1 MAVQD
6 YLESMDFITLR
17 KLILDMAPDDV
28 DKSEGSFLYDA
39 VTPIALFMSQI
50 FSQMKLILEQS
61 FIGTATGSNLD
72 TIAATMPRLYRHP
85 ATAERLTLRL
95 TPNLTSIY
103 NYIMANQS
111 TLRFTNAAGEPFRI
125 HTEDPD
131 WFVIDGNVFKV
142 KVIKETTGKG
152 TSVVAEAFEPATELE
167 GLSVCQVDSIDAQ
180 GDTEEDD
187 AHFRVRIWGA
197 MSSPFLGTVSDYYKK
212 IFTEFPVSENG
223 FNVDSCIVIPRG
235 SRSGYICVIPIKFDS
250 DTSAALHCE
259 AGELT
264 SLQEYLDKRI
274 DKVGGYGF
282 GVAPIGHVVRV
293 TDWHAFTMNFRV
305 TVTIASG
312 TSGQVQLS
320 AAQESI
326 TRATDI
332 YFKSI
337 IDEVIPSFQDYRANA
352 KRYVNFYIQ
361 YYLNAHEYAVQS
373 SLKETFGNNVIKNVL
388 IERRDEW
395 EEPGEPPQIDYR
407 EQRDCTIM
415 SGDSSGCLPVLGTL
429 EVVIVEEA

>member
-1 MAVQD
+1 M
-6 YLESMDFITLR
+6 
-17 KLILDMAPDDV
+17 
-28 DKSEGSFLYDA
+28 
-39 VTPIALFMSQI
+39 
-50 FSQMKLILEQS
+50 
-61 FIGTATGSNLD
+61 
-72 TIAATMPRLYRHP
+72 
-85 ATAERLTLRL
+85 
-95 TPNLTSIY
+95 
-103 NYIMANQS
+103 
-111 TLRFTNAAGEPFRI
+111 
-125 HTEDPD
+125 
-131 WFVIDGNVFKV
+131 
-142 KVIKETTGKG
+142 
-152 TSVVAEAFEPATELE
+152 
-167 GLSVCQVDSIDAQ
+167 
-180 GDTEEDD
+180 
-187 AHFRVRIWGA
+187 
-197 MSSPFLGTVSDYYKK
+197 
-212 IFTEFPVSENG
+212 
-223 FNVDSCIVIPRG
+223 
-235 SRSGYICVIPIKFDS
+235 
-250 DTSAALHCE
+250 
-259 AGELT
+259 
-264 SLQEYLDKRI
+264 
-274 DKVGGYGF
+274 GGYGF

-305 TVTIASG
+305 TVTIANG

-395 EEPGEPPQIDYR
+395 DTIPPEIDYR
-407 EQRDCTIM
+407 EQKDCTIM